1 MTQSSNRPD
10 AQLIPIRR
18 GVDLPRRARDP
29 RIDAFRGLA
38 LIMIIIDHMPGNP
51 WEHLTIRNIGF
62 SDAAEA
68 FFIMSGIAAGIA
80 YSPAIG
86 RWMSGDLR
94 LWDAIAPLWRRAWQ
108 LYIVHIVLT
117 VAAIGLYAWA
127 ADTFVRSEFR
137 VMHNLALLY
146 EQTGAAMA
154 GLVTLG
160 YQIGYVNIL
169 PSYTVLLLAGPVLI
183 AAVLYAPRT
192 TLAVAGA
199 FWLYAGATRLTIP
212 NHPGG
217 GGWFFNPLTWQLIFV
232 IGLAIGVR
240 HRKGERLVR
249 NSALLFKLAVSVLLF
264 IAAWRYVPGLGSFM
278 NHKMAQ
284 LGGIGLPA
292 NIVTHNKSMLA
303 LPRLVHVLAL
313 VYVLSCLPIVTRIC
327 AHRLAAPFRLMG
339 SHGLLVFGLGTILA
353 LAGQIMMDI
362 EATVTALPWILP
374 PVAVAVCYVAALL
387 AEAARKQPQPKQPA
401 AASSRHSP
409 TPRDGCQQFNGLM
422 PRPSPTH

>member
-86 RWMSGDLR
+86 RWMSGELR
-94 LWDAIAPLWRRAWQ
+94 LWDAMAPLWRRAWQ

-127 ADTFVRSEFR
+127 ADTFMRSEFR

-146 EQTGAAMA
+146 DQTGAAMA

-169 PSYTVLLLAGPVLI
+169 PSYTVLLLAGPALI

-217 GGWFFNPLTWQLIFV
+217 GGWFFNPLTWQFIFV

-240 HRKGERLVR
+240 HRKDERLVR
-249 NSALLFKLAVSVLLF
+249 TSPILFKLALGLLLF
-264 IAAWRYVPGLGSFM
+264 IFAWRYVPGLGSFM

-284 LGGIGLPA
+284 LGGLGLPS
-292 NIVTHNKSMLA
+292 NITTHNKSMLA
-303 LPRLVHVLAL
+303 LPRLVHILAL
-313 VYVLSCLPIVTRIC
+313 VYVLSCLPVVTRIC
-327 AHRLAAPFRLMG
+327 AHRYAAPLRLMG

-362 EATVTALPWILP
+362 EPTVTALPWTLP
-374 PVAVAVCYVAALL
+374 LAAIAVCYAAALL

-401 AASSRHSP
+401 PTKAEAPRAEVITGSS
-409 TPRDGCQQFNGLM
+409 TA
-422 PRPSPTH
+422 

>member
-68 FFIMSGIAAGIA
+68 FFIMSGIAAGSA

-86 RWMSGDLR
+86 RWMSGELR
-94 LWDAIAPLWRRAWQ
+94 LWDAMAPLWRRAWQ

-127 ADTFVRSEFR
+127 ADTFMRSEFR

-146 EQTGAAMA
+146 DQTGAAMA

-169 PSYTVLLLAGPVLI
+169 PSYTVLLLAGPALI

-217 GGWFFNPLTWQLIFV
+217 GGWFFNPLTWQFIFV

-240 HRKGERLVR
+240 HRKDERLVR
-249 NSALLFKLAVSVLLF
+249 TSPILFKLALGLLLF
-264 IAAWRYVPGLGSFM
+264 IFAWRYVPGLGSFM
-278 NHKMAQ
+278 NNKMAQ
-284 LGGIGLPA
+284 
-292 NIVTHNKSMLA
+292 
-303 LPRLVHVLAL
+303 PRLVHILAL
-313 VYVLSCLPIVTRIC
+313 VYVLSCLPVVTRIC
-327 AHRLAAPFRLMG
+327 AHRYAAPLRLMG

-362 EATVTALPWILP
+362 EPTVTALPWTLP
-374 PVAVAVCYVAALL
+374 LAAIAVCYAAALL

-401 AASSRHSP
+401 PTKAEAPRAEVITGSS
-409 TPRDGCQQFNGLM
+409 TA
-422 PRPSPTH
+422 